1 MINYRDKCLLW
12 FIKELYFCCFLLNS
26 FEKWSEL
33 IERHCGR
40 TVKAFHFKNHYRE
53 FPKFQECGFKSH
65 QCHFFIIDEGGDGRK
80 SYYIAVYMK
89 ALELIIEPFF

>member
-1 MINYRDKCLLW
+1 MA
-12 FIKELYFCCFLLNS
+12 
-26 FEKWSEL
+26 
-33 IERHCGR
+33 ERLR
-40 TVKAFHFKNHYRE
+40 RFTLKIIIVNYRE